1 MKKIVGIL
9 AAAAVLATSVFAA
22 DVSAKVKLD
31 GSLFNFDGTKDKA
44 ALSGVSIQHNTDE
57 SWNPVI
63 AMSTSSENAGASV
76 SFYVGAW
83 DATKMG
89 VWNHGYGTGAKEWN
103 IWMKPADA
111 FKLSFGRIAA
121 GTNVENIDWSNRLFG
136 YDEWGY
142 QAEYA
147 ADGLT
152 LNLGLHTG
160 NPGDNWLSQK
170 VVKNADGT
178 EKEETNIAGVGVYG
192 AYAAD
197 FGTISFLF
205 DANDTF
211 KNLKVGAGY
220 KNSFGAVGFFAD
232 AAMFYEKDRKSVK
245 KAADPVKDEI
255 GFAVDADVKYNQ
267 DAFGV
272 EAYARFKMDRLNS
285 DDKVCAKK
293 HDWEDGSSPAHY
305 DYNNPM
311 QLMLLAKATYKLDP
325 VTVYGYFKSEN
336 LLGKRWGKS
345 TTDMLDGTSAFIST
359 IKIGVN
365 GNVGAASWDVCG
377 QIDTGAFKEDW
388 NKVKFSVPVS
398 FSVAF

>member
-9 AAAAVLATSVFAA
+9 AAAAVAASAFAA

-31 GSLFNFDGTKDKA
+31 GSLFDFDGTKDKA
-44 ALSGVSIQHNTDE
+44 AISGLSIKHNTDE

-63 AMSTSSENAGASV
+63 SMSTSSDNAGASV

-89 VWNHGYGTGAKEWN
+89 GWNHGYGIGAKEWN
-103 IWMKPADA
+103 IWMKPVDV
-111 FKLSFGRIAA
+111 FKLSFGRISASVN
-121 GTNVENIDWSNRLFG
+121 TETIDYSNRLFN

-147 ADGLT
+147 ANGLT

-160 NPGDNWLSQK
+160 NPGDNWLSQSINETTK
-170 VVKNADGT
+170 A
-178 EKEETNIAGVGVYG
+178 EETNIAGLGVYG

-197 FGTISFLF
+197 FGSICFLF
-205 DANDTF
+205 DANNTF
-211 KNLKVGAGY
+211 KDIKVGAGY
-220 KNSFGAVGFFAD
+220 KNTFGEVGFFAD
-232 AAMFYEKDRKSVK
+232 AALFYTKDRESVK
-245 KAADPVKDEI
+245 RAALKVKDEI
-255 GFAVDADVKYNQ
+255 GFAVDADVKYNK

-293 HDWEDGSSPAHY
+293 HDWEDGSKPTHY

-311 QLMLLAKATYKLDP
+311 QVMLLAKATYKLDP

-345 TTDMLDGTSAFIST
+345 TTDMLEGTSAFIST